1 MERVVDVFRRPDMPS
16 SFDEMLAA
24 GYGFTDPSVTLG
36 AALEGKAIHQE
47 PKIRIPLAM
56 MNRHGLIAGAT
67 GTGKTKTLQLLTE
80 QLSAQGVPVF
90 VADMKGDLCGLA
102 MPGDANDRVTGRATD
117 VGWSWKPAGVPVEFV
132 SLTGGPGVQLR
143 ATVSSF
149 GPLLLGKVLSL
160 NETQTSVLTMVF
172 KYCDDNQLLLLDLPD
187 LRAVLQFLARTTRAR
202 PRSRS
207 TAGCPR
213 PRWACCSGRW
223 SSWSPRARSKFFG
236 EPEFDVKDM
245 LHVTSDGRGVV
256 TCLELPTSQDKPM
269 LFSTFM
275 MWMLAE
281 LYHNLPEAGD
291 LPKPKLVFF
300 FDEAHLLFDDAP
312 KAFLDQIQQVV
323 RLIRS
328 KGVGVYFVTQTPKDV
343 PTDVLAQLGNRIQH
357 ALRAHTPDD
366 ETALKATVRT
376 FPKTEFYDLEE
387 TLTSLGIGEAVVT
400 VLDGRGSPTPVVATR
415 LIPPASRMAPL
426 DAGGAPGRH
435 PAERPAGGVR
445 PGGRSGERARD
456 ARRADGAR
464 SDRRTGRFTRVRS
477 RHAAREGKAARASC
491 RPSGMRR
498 RKTLGRPVTLAREVV
513 RGLFGLLGGKPSR
526 RDRTRSRS
534 RW

>member
-1 MERVVDVFRRPDMPS
+1 MPT
-16 SFDEMLAA
+16 SFTDMLAA

-36 AALEGKAIHQE
+36 AALEGKTTHQE
-47 PKIRIPLAM
+47 PKIRIPLAT

-90 VADMKGDLCGLA
+90 VADMKGDLSGLA
-102 MPGDANDRVTGRATD
+102 MPGESNDRVTSRASD

-132 SLTGGPGVQLR
+132 SLTGGTGVQLR
-143 ATVSSF
+143 ATVTSF

-172 KYCDDNQLLLLDLPD
+172 KYADDSQLLLLDLAD
-187 LRAVLQFLARTTRAR
+187 LRAVLQFLTSDEGKPHLAEYGGMSGASVGVLLRKMVELEAQG
-202 PRSRS
+202 
-207 TAGCPR
+207 AGR
-213 PRWACCSGRW
+213 
-223 SSWSPRARSKFFG
+223 FFG
-236 EPEFDVKDM
+236 EPEFDVGDM
-245 LHVTSDGRGVV
+245 LRSTSDGRGIV
-256 TCLELPTSQDKPM
+256 TCLELTDVQDRPM

-281 LYHNLPEAGD
+281 LYHKLPEVGD

-300 FDEAHLLFDDAP
+300 FDEAHLLFNDAP

-328 KGVGVYFVTQTPKDV
+328 KGVGVYMVTQTPKDV
-343 PTDVLAQLGNRIQH
+343 PTDVLAQLGNRVQH

-366 ETALKATVRT
+366 DTALKATVRT

-400 VLDGRGSPTPVVATR
+400 VLDTRGSPTPVVAAR
-415 LIPPASRMAPL
+415 LIPPASRMGPL
-426 DAGGAPGRH
+426 TSDELQADIRQSDLLGEYGQAVDRESARERLAVRVTPAATTASQAGSASSPPPVRGEREAPGVMRTIGNAALKTLTS
-435 PAERPAGGVR
+435 PVMLRALARGMLGVIAGKTVSA
-445 PGGRSGERARD
+445 GRS
-456 ARRADGAR
+456 
-464 SDRRTGRFTRVRS
+464 
-477 RHAAREGKAARASC
+477 
-491 RPSGMRR
+491 
-498 RKTLGRPVTLAREVV
+498 
-513 RGLFGLLGGKPSR
+513 
-526 RDRTRSRS
+526 RSRS